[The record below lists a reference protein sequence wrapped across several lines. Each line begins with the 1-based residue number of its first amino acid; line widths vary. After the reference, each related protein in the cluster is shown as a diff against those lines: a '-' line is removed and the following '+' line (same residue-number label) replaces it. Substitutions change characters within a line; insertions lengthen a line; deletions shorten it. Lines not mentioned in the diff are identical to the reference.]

1 MTVLFVKAVVAVDA
15 VVAVVVVVA
24 VVMDLISFFWSSS
37 SASHSFADLSFSSH
51 FLQIWNHNDIFYHT
65 SLLNYVCHMASFY
78 YIEVLDHAISRVWL
92 RFSTYHLL
100 PRERK
105 KPSEYF
111 NFCICR
117 WQELNLGILRSQ
129 RVFYQLHH
137 RRSAITMF

>member
-1 MTVLFVKAVVAVDA
+1 
-15 VVAVVVVVA
+15 
-24 VVMDLISFFWSSS
+24 
-37 SASHSFADLSFSSH
+37 
-51 FLQIWNHNDIFYHT
+51 
-65 SLLNYVCHMASFY
+65 MASFY

-117 WQELNLGILRSQ
+117 WQELNLGILCSQ
-129 RVFYQLHH
+129 RVCYHLHQ
-137 RRSAITMF
+137 RLWAITMFLVAVVAQVVVCRITDREDLSLNLHRELNFFSLRLLSFRTLLNH